1 MSADNGL
8 FPPILQAYLPAF
20 NVKTAINSGIT
31 IPYNI
36 SEFNSFSDITNVHV
50 SITRQSDYTS
60 LFDSTNYIKGIWIAV
75 NTTDPSQFTENSITI
90 PPSVFNKGNF
100 AYNEYYKVQVRL
112 SKDNQ
117 YRGEVKTALSEY
129 LTNEAHLANFSEW
142 STVCAIKFIA
152 PSTLKVVGNGAELQI
167 FNPENPNN
175 NTINNSNLT
184 LSCKYI
190 KEDIDD
196 VTLPAEEPN
205 ESIRYGKN
213 DNEYLSTYQIRLKSG
228 NTAIF
233 DSGILTT
240 DINNPNSFV
249 FTIPYQF
256 SGDETDTLEVEYTTN
271 DLYTETLIYGIK
283 ASYNSDGWNHQ
294 DDIAESLGIDTVIG
308 KVNITFEPKGES
320 YPTDNKPRL
329 MVRRASDKDN
339 FTRWDTIWTKAVPH
353 GNAAI
358 PYDDFTIESGV
369 LYKYEINY
377 IREEENEQHQ
387 IVDQTY
393 TITEGPI
400 LSVFDNAFLTGEGTQ
415 LCVKFNPNLSNYRRN
430 ISDNVVTTIGSKYP
444 YITRNGDMDYRSFT
458 LSGTIAYEMDV
469 EHQFSSRTSIYGNWI
484 NVYGS
489 YFVNRFFNQ
498 QNDRVT
504 QRKFRELVMNYLYD
518 DKPKLFRSTPEGN
531 ILVRITDVS
540 LTPNQQLSRMIY
552 DFSCTVTEIGE
563 ANVENC
569 KLYKIQDYGD

>member
-1 MSADNGL
+1 MATIAEGGL
-8 FPPILQAYLPAF
+8 FPPIIQAYLPAF
-20 NVKTAINSGIT
+20 NVKTAIDTGIT

-36 SEFNSFSDITNVHV
+36 SEFNSFSDIINVHV
-50 SITRQSDYTS
+50 SITRQSNYTS

-75 NTTDPSQFTENSITI
+75 NDTESTPEDIQFTKNSITI

-112 SKDNQ
+112 SKDNH
-117 YRGEVKTALSEY
+117 YRGEVKTELSEY
-129 LTNEAHLANFSEW
+129 LTNESFLADFSEW

-152 PSTLKVVGNGAELQI
+152 PPKFNLDGNGESRAPGGT
-167 FNPENPNN
+167 FNL
-175 NTINNSNLT
+175 TSGNLT
-184 LSCKYI
+184 LSGVYEKDSSAMNNVTYP
-190 KEDIDD
+190 DD
-196 VTLPAEEPN
+196 VKN
-205 ESIRYGKN
+205 VKN
-213 DNEYLSTYQIRLKSG
+213 DNEYLSTYKIRLKSG

-249 FTIPYQF
+249 FTVPYQF
-256 SGDETDTLEVEYTTN
+256 SDDETDTLEVEYTTN
-271 DLYTETLIYGIK
+271 DLYTETLTYTV
-283 ASYNSDGWNHQ
+283 AADYSSEGWNQQ
-294 DDIAESLGIDTVIG
+294 DDVSESLGIDTVIG
-308 KVNITFEPKGES
+308 KVNITFEPKGET
-320 YPTDNKPRL
+320 YVDDTRL
-329 MVRRASDKDN
+329 MIRRASDKDN
-339 FTRWDTIWTKAVPH
+339 FTRWDTIWTKALNDNT
-353 GNAAI
+353 NAAI

-369 LYKYEINY
+369 LYKYEISYFKNDD
-377 IREEENEQHQ
+377 I
-387 IVDQTY
+387 Y

-458 LSGTIAYEMDV
+458 LSGTIAYEMDA
-469 EHQFSSRTSIYGNWI
+469 EHQFSGRTSIYGDWI

>member
-50 SITRQSDYTS
+50 SITRQSNYTS

-75 NTTDPSQFTENSITI
+75 NDTESTPENIQFTEDSITI
-90 PPSVFNKGNF
+90 PPSVFNKNNF

-112 SKDNQ
+112 SKDDHYQ
-117 YRGEVKTALSEY
+117 GKVKTELSEY
-129 LTNEAHLANFSEW
+129 LTNESFLADFSEW

-152 PSTLKVVGNGAELQI
+152 PPKFNLDGNGESHAPGET
-167 FNPENPNN
+167 FNL
-175 NTINNSNLT
+175 TSGNLT
-184 LSCKYI
+184 LSGVYEKDSDAMDNVTYP
-190 KEDIDD
+190 DD
-196 VTLPAEEPN
+196 VKN
-205 ESIRYGKN
+205 VKN

-256 SGDETDTLEVEYTTN
+256 SDDETDTLEVEYTTN
-271 DLYTETLIYGIK
+271 DLYTETLTYTV
-283 ASYNSDGWNHQ
+283 AADYSSEGWNYQ
-294 DDIAESLGIDTVIG
+294 DDVSESLGIDTVIG
-308 KVNITFEPKGES
+308 KVNITFEPKGET
-320 YPTDNKPRL
+320 YVDDTRL
-329 MVRRASDKDN
+329 MIRRASDKDN
-339 FTRWDTIWTKAVPH
+339 FTRWDTIWTKALNDNT
-353 GNAAI
+353 NAAI

-369 LYKYEINY
+369 LYKYEISYFKND
-377 IREEENEQHQ
+377 
-387 IVDQTY
+387 VTY

-444 YITRNGDMDYRSFT
+444 YITRNGNMDYRSFT
-458 LSGTIAYEMDV
+458 LSGTIAYEMDA
-469 EHQFSSRTSIYGNWI
+469 EHQFSSRTSIYGDWI